1 MIWIEYNSYDPISY
15 TIIVP
20 QIESHFIQRANIR
33 GIKLSERCMQYVE
46 MDILWY
52 SLGKNKI
59 PNDDGIKQ

>member
-20 QIESHFIQRANIR
+20 QIESQRANIR

-46 MDILWY
+46 MDILCY
-52 SLGKNKI
+52 SPWKNKI